1 LITARA
7 VAPITRSLELFGP
20 ALKAGA
26 RALLYKG
33 PDVEKEIAEAEAVA
47 RRMKVK
53 LRVIARYELPDR
65 LGMRT
70 IVEMSR

>member
-1 LITARA
+1 
-7 VAPITRSLELFGP
+7 LELFGP

-33 PDVEKEIAEAEAVA
+33 PDVDKEIAEAEPAA
-47 RRMKVK
+47 RKLKV
-53 LRVIARYELPDR
+53 RVRVVARYELPDQ
-65 LGMRT
+65 LGLRT